1 MKRIKKILKVILDGL
16 LLLLTGK
23 GGDMAR
29 QAVDDGIRDFSGQGR
44 DCYGK

>member
-1 MKRIKKILKVILDGL
+1 MKRIKKIVKVILDGL

-29 QAVDDGIRDFSGQGR
+29 QAVDDDICDFSGQGR